1 MVASPLPALTRV
13 LIIDDHPIIRQGLR
27 RLLEG
32 EEGFSVAGEAEDAGA
47 ALVLLREED
56 VDLVVLDLSLKG
68 VSGLEFIKQA
78 VAEHPD
84 LPILVLSM
92 HHERFY
98 AERALKAGARGYIM
112 KEEPAENLLEAL
124 RRVADGELYLS
135 PSFSNALVRQA
146 VDGTANLSRGAD
158 QLSDRELEVLR
169 LIGQGR
175 RTRDI
180 ADDLSLSIKTIESYR
195 ANIKRKV
202 GLDDASALAHYA
214 FHWVQAQRD
223 PNGMG
228 HSGDP

>member
-1 MVASPLPALTRV
+1 MAPSTLPALTRV
-13 LIIDDHPIIRQGLR
+13 LIVDDHPIIREGLR
-27 RLLEG
+27 RLLDG
-32 EEGFSVAGEAEDAGA
+32 ADTFRMAGEAEDAGA
-47 ALVLLREED
+47 ALVLLREGG

-78 VAEHPD
+78 LAEHPD

-98 AERALKAGARGYIM
+98 AERALRAGARGYIM
-112 KEEPAENLLEAL
+112 KEEPPEVLLEAI

-135 PSFSNALVRQA
+135 PSFSDALVRQA
-146 VDGTANLSRGAD
+146 VDGTATAARGAE
-158 QLSDRELEVLR
+158 QLSDREIEVLR

-180 ADDLSLSIKTIESYR
+180 ADDLSLSVKTIESYR

-202 GLDDASALAHYA
+202 GLEDASALAHYA

-223 PNGMG
+223 PNAAG
-228 HSGDP
+228 HAAG

>member
-1 MVASPLPALTRV
+1 MVHPALSAVTRV

-32 EEGFSVAGEAEDAGA
+32 AGAFCVAGEAEDAGE
-47 ALVLLREED
+47 ALVLLREGD

-68 VSGLEFIKQA
+68 VSGLELIKQA
-78 VAEHPD
+78 LAEHPD

-98 AERALKAGARGYIM
+98 AERALRAGARGYIM
-112 KEEPAENLLEAL
+112 KEEPPERLLEAIQ
-124 RRVADGELYLS
+124 RVADGELYLS

-146 VDGTANLSRGAD
+146 VDGTAPVSRGAE

-180 ADDLSLSIKTIESYR
+180 ADDLSLSVKTIESYR
-195 ANIKRKV
+195 ANIKRKI
-202 GLDDASALAHYA
+202 GLDDASALAHFA
-214 FHWVQAQRD
+214 FHWVQAQQN
-223 PNGMG
+223 PNGVG
-228 HSGDP
+228 YSGA